1 MNNFI
6 SGVMMGI
13 GIALILKNVKSVIY
27 HLKMLIRGLSKL
39 FKL

>member
-13 GIALILKNVKSVIY
+13 GIALILKNVRSITY
-27 HLKMLIRGLSKL
+27 HLRMLIRGIKRI

>member
-13 GIALILKNVKSVIY
+13 GIALILKNVRSIIY
-27 HLKMLIRGLSKL
+27 HLRMLIRGIKRI